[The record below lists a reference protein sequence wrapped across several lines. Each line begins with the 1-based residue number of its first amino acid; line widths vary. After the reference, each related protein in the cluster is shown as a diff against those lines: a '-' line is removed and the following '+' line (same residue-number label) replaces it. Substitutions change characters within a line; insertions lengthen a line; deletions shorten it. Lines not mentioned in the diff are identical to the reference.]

1 MERHKI
7 TKFTVATA
15 SGAHQ
20 AIFAC
25 VVSTMQFQ
33 ATSQIKFAVNASQSV
48 ANVLAVAPAKKMRC
62 ASEMPITAKGRKVGV
77 TSVLLLGLVRA
88 VESVLLK
95 QRECRRMQHVLTA

>member
-1 MERHKI
+1 M

-33 ATSQIKFAVNASQSV
+33 ATSQIKFAVNASHSV

-62 ASEMPITAKGRKVGV
+62 ASEMPVTGNRRTVGV
-77 TSVLLLGLVRA
+77 TSVLLLGLVLI
-88 VESVLLK
+88 VESMLLK
-95 QRECRRMQHVLTA
+95 HRECRRTPHVLIV

>member
-1 MERHKI
+1 MGSHKL
-7 TKFTVATA
+7 KRFTVATA
-15 SGAHQ
+15 GGAHQ

-25 VVSTMQFQ
+25 VVSTMQLQ